1 LQPRERDVEKGT
13 PFIEAALQND
23 WPGRNPG
30 GLLLGHAS
38 GVDVGVQA
46 EHVTKRLVRDDH
58 AGKDLSAG
66 SFMIELPKD
75 LLD

>member
-1 LQPRERDVEKGT
+1 
-13 PFIEAALQND
+13 
-23 WPGRNPG
+23 
-30 GLLLGHAS
+30 LLLGHAS
-38 GVDVGVQA
+38 GVEVGVQA